1 MIKGIYLAARGLD
14 NRMKNLEIVANN
26 LANLNTVGYK
36 KDISFFEMMNQFG
49 KPGVKKT
56 IDYAQGNLIQTFN
69 QLDISIN
76 GKGFFVIEGRDG
88 MELTR
93 NGKFNISDNGDL
105 VTEYGERVVGKNGSI
120 NINNSVLQNDTSILI
135 SKSGEISIG
144 EVAIGSLLIVLPDNP
159 MNIEKS
165 SNLNFN
171 LTDGEFLIPDEESFE
186 ILQGY
191 LEESNV
197 NPIQEME
204 SMIKVS
210 INYESNNKIINYLD
224 QTLEKANEIGR
235 T

>member
-1 MIKGIYLAARGLD
+1 MIKGIYVAARGLD

-36 KDISFFEMMNQFG
+36 RDISFFEMMNQFNQ
-49 KPGVKKT
+49 PDVKRT
-56 IDYAQGNLIQTFN
+56 IDFAQGNMTQTFN
-69 QLDISIN
+69 QLDFAIN
-76 GKGFFVIEGRDG
+76 GKGFFVVEGKQG

-93 NGKFNISDNGDL
+93 NGKFSISDDGFL
-105 VTEYGERVVGKNGSI
+105 VTEYGAKVYGKNGLINFNDSI
-120 NINNSVLQNDTSILI
+120 TKNENTVVVNRNGEVIIGDYALDSIL
-135 SKSGEISIG
+135 
-144 EVAIGSLLIVLPDNP
+144 VVLPDNT

-171 LTDGEFLIPDEESFE
+171 LSDGSFLFPDEGSFE
-186 ILQGY
+186 ILQGH

-210 INYESNNKIINYLD
+210 VNYESNNKIINYLD

>member
-105 VTEYGERVVGKNGSI
+105 VTEYGERVIGKNGSI